1 MLTGVKTFPQMPL
14 IINEKKV
21 NYSNV
26 AHVDGYRHNM
36 SLDIGKSVGFALYNS
51 FCYWNCIE

>member
-1 MLTGVKTFPQMPL
+1 MWTGVKTFPQMPL

-51 FCYWNCIE
+51 FCY